1 MDLYGYY
8 KMTKSP
14 CMNCPYRC
22 IDSDACCFEVI
33 MELPFV
39 DSTPFD
45 WGFPDDC
52 IMLEQYELWLED
64 LEEDDEMVEQYSFM
78 VEILKNRGVI
88 K

>member
-1 MDLYGYY
+1 
-8 KMTKSP
+8 
-14 CMNCPYRC
+14 
-22 IDSDACCFEVI
+22 